1 LKRFNYLLVAM
12 GGVLCLGMS
21 SGAVAQTPS
30 NPGQDQAQSA
40 PQAQPQMTMDQRM
53 ARLTQMLDLT
63 PAQQQQIR
71 PVLEQAQQKM
81 QALAADNA
89 TPMADRQAKAVAIRD
104 NIRTQIDAI
113 LTPEQTQKV
122 QAMSQH
128 GPGGPGTPPAQPQ
141 SQPQR

>member
-113 LTPEQTQKV
+113 LTP
-122 QAMSQH
+122 
-128 GPGGPGTPPAQPQ
+128 
-141 SQPQR
+141 